1 MTLSERERL
10 KQFVTLHVRNCLFLI
25 CTFCGNSN
33 CHLSSATTDV
43 LASFFSGGDSIDD
56 PDITGAKWA
65 KECLRISSPTV
76 QHAALLAL
84 NRLAETHPPS
94 KYFDLWNPIFPEL
107 LNAEQMKRYCE
118 VDRSL
123 SASLVALFASSATT
137 VLQILLEAAKRGE
150 SERLS
155 LDSLRAIEWASAGLR
170 SVPDELIF
178 NALQFFVVMLGT
190 IHNRPD
196 ADSAITSITR
206 RREYNGERFGCP
218 CEMLAVRMCS
228 FTFESMLKL
237 INPLTHTPRT
247 VSLAVACIST
257 FAELG
262 FGAEDVME
270 DRIALQLYQK
280 PEERASFFF
289 SLASS
294 PGGSGSGR
302 IASAANAT
310 EAMYSSSSS
319 PFHFPSSYSSSDQKL
334 HFDSGTCFIRL
345 LISLFFT
352 KFPSLTSLSS
362 LSSTSPNAYLR
373 LYPTPP
379 LVYAARALTH
389 FAKQD
394 RRIAHSLSS
403 IRISFP
409 SWPSTHILLSSVVP
423 QLLETMEGINLA
435 NVLSFVAV
443 VCEIS
448 RAFRKQLV
456 EMDIFGI
463 VLKMT
468 RMGGEAYAKKRKEE
482 GEEEGSNKEVDDNNK
497 EGDMRETSIDSD
509 RKHVFSPSPL
519 SPSNFAQN
527 NATSENNPFIAQ
539 IASPT
544 PPELIPADIK
554 SSLNRKHITPLDS
567 EEAENE
573 ENEEDNDNDND
584 EGSSNEREERDDIE
598 IENEG
603 ERERSLE
610 EEEVENISRQ
620 SRR

>member
-1 MTLSERERL
+1 MILSERERL
-10 KQFVTLHVRNCLFLI
+10 KQFVTLHVRSCLFLI

-33 CHLSSATTDV
+33 SHLSSATTDV

-107 LNAEQMKRYCE
+107 LNAEQMKSCN
-118 VDRSL
+118 
-123 SASLVALFASSATT
+123 ASHAPFIGIPNTALQTT

-178 NALQFFVVMLGT
+178 GALQFFVVMLGT
-190 IHNRPD
+190 RHNRPD

-206 RREYNGERFGCP
+206 RREYNGVRFGCP
-218 CEMLAVRMCS
+218 CEMLAVKMYS

-247 VSLAVACIST
+247 VSLAVACISA

-280 PEERASFFF
+280 PEEKASIFF
-289 SLASS
+289 SPASS
-294 PGGSGSGR
+294 PGGGGSGSGR

-319 PFHFPSSYSSSDQKL
+319 PFYSPSSYSSSDQKL
-334 HFDSGTCFIRL
+334 PFDSGTCFIRL

-373 LYPTPP
+373 LCPTPP
-379 LVYAARALTH
+379 LVYASRALTH

-435 NVLSFVAV
+435 NVLSFVVV

-448 RAFRKQLV
+448 GAFRKQLV

-482 GEEEGSNKEVDDNNK
+482 GKEEGSNKEVDDNNK
-497 EGDMRETSIDSD
+497 EGDIRETSIDSD

-603 ERERSLE
+603 ERERNS
-610 EEEVENISRQ
+610 
-620 SRR
+620 

>member
-33 CHLSSATTDV
+33 CHLSSASTDV

-84 NRLAETHPPS
+84 NRLAETHLPS

-123 SASLVALFASSATT
+123 SASLVALFASSAVSFEHISVAMPRMLLLLGIPNTPLQTT

-178 NALQFFVVMLGT
+178 GALQFFVVMLGT

-218 CEMLAVRMCS
+218 CEMLAVKMCS

-247 VSLAVACIST
+247 VSLAVACISA

-319 PFHFPSSYSSSDQKL
+319 PFYSPSSYSSSDQKL

-435 NVLSFVAV
+435 NVLRFVAV

-468 RMGGEAYAKKRKEE
+468 RMGGEAK
-482 GEEEGSNKEVDDNNK
+482 
-497 EGDMRETSIDSD
+497 
-509 RKHVFSPSPL
+509 
-519 SPSNFAQN
+519 
-527 NATSENNPFIAQ
+527 
-539 IASPT
+539 
-544 PPELIPADIK
+544 
-554 SSLNRKHITPLDS
+554 
-567 EEAENE
+567 
-573 ENEEDNDNDND
+573 
-584 EGSSNEREERDDIE
+584 
-598 IENEG
+598 
-603 ERERSLE
+603 
-610 EEEVENISRQ
+610 
-620 SRR
+620 

>member
-1 MTLSERERL
+1 MILSERERL
-10 KQFVTLHVRNCLFLI
+10 KQFVTLHVRSCLFLI

-33 CHLSSATTDV
+33 SHLSSATTDV

-123 SASLVALFASSATT
+123 SASLVAL
-137 VLQILLEAAKRGE
+137 
-150 SERLS
+150 
-155 LDSLRAIEWASAGLR
+155 AIEWASAGLR

-178 NALQFFVVMLGT
+178 GALQFFVVMLGT

-206 RREYNGERFGCP
+206 RREYNGVRFGCP
-218 CEMLAVRMCS
+218 CEMLAVKMYS

-247 VSLAVACIST
+247 VSLAVASISA

-280 PEERASFFF
+280 QEERASFFF
-289 SLASS
+289 SPSSS

-302 IASAANAT
+302 ITSAANAT
-310 EAMYSSSSS
+310 EA
-319 PFHFPSSYSSSDQKL
+319 
-334 HFDSGTCFIRL
+334 I
-345 LISLFFT
+345 
-352 KFPSLTSLSS
+352 
-362 LSSTSPNAYLR
+362 
-373 LYPTPP
+373 
-379 LVYAARALTH
+379 
-389 FAKQD
+389 
-394 RRIAHSLSS
+394 
-403 IRISFP
+403 ISFP

-497 EGDMRETSIDSD
+497 EGDIRETSIDSD

-527 NATSENNPFIAQ
+527 NATSENNPFIAP

-554 SSLNRKHITPLDS
+554 SSLNRKHTTPLDS